1 MLSRLVASV
10 LVVLAAASGPALACK
25 GPSLIF
31 TDDFKTADPAWQVG
45 SWTTLTIAGGKLQM
59 KSDPG
64 SYSMATYQ
72 GFFLDSGDACVDVTM
87 PDVKDPATGAA
98 GFMFGGVGSDFYA
111 FFLRPNGTA
120 SVFRNQNGGWLTP
133 VPAKAA
139 DGAKTGPNA
148 VNTLRITWKNLSADL
163 YVNDKPF
170 ATMKTLPIVNGKF
183 GLYGEPEGNLATFG
197 NVKITNA
204 P

>member
-72 GFFLDSGDACVDVTM
+72 GFFLDSGDVCVDVTM
-87 PDVKDPATGAA
+87 PDVMIGDWRCRIHV
-98 GFMFGGVGSDFYA
+98 GGVSSDFYA
-111 FFLRPNGTA
+111 FSCA
-120 SVFRNQNGGWLTP
+120 
-133 VPAKAA
+133 
-139 DGAKTGPNA
+139 
-148 VNTLRITWKNLSADL
+148 
-163 YVNDKPF
+163 
-170 ATMKTLPIVNGKF
+170 
-183 GLYGEPEGNLATFG
+183 
-197 NVKITNA
+197 
-204 P
+204 